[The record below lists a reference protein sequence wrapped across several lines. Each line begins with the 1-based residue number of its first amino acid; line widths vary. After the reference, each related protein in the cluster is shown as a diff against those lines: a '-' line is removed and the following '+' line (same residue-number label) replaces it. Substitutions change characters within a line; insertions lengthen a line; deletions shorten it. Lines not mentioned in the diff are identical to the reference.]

1 MDELEELAKELSRND
16 PDMPII
22 NKIFREYQ
30 TRSLTT
36 DELKLLYRISYPL
49 GFNSEKNEK
58 VRIILKNRNI
68 AQFYYR

>member
-30 TRSLTT
+30 TRSL
-36 DELKLLYRISYPL
+36 
-49 GFNSEKNEK
+49 
-58 VRIILKNRNI
+58 ILMN
-68 AQFYYR
+68 